1 LDGRDRT
8 VNKIDLYPGQRKSC
22 RAVATISKG
31 NGKVRINNIPVEILE
46 PEVVKELVLTPLALI
61 GELRN
66 KVNIS
71 VRVQGGGFMG
81 QAFASAVAISRSLI
95 GEGKG
100 GRDPKDHPLAKNIRE
115 EIRKKITEFDR
126 HLLAGDPRQTE
137 SKKFG
142 GSGARRRKQ
151 KSYR

>member
-1 LDGRDRT
+1 M
-8 VNKIDLYPGQRKSC
+8 NKIDLYPGQRKSC

-46 PEVVKELVLTPLALI
+46 PEVVKELILTPLALV

-66 KVNIS
+66 KVDIN

-81 QAFASAVAISRSLI
+81 QAFASAVAISRSLS

-100 GRDPKDHPLAKNIRE
+100 GKDPKDHPLAKNIRE

>member
-31 NGKVRINNIPVEILE
+31 NGKVRINNIPVELLE
-46 PEVVKELVLTPLALI
+46 PEVVKELVLTPLALV

-66 KVNIS
+66 KVDIS

>member
-1 LDGRDRT
+1 M
-8 VNKIDLYPGQRKSC
+8 NKIDLYPGQRKTC

-31 NGKVRINNIPVEILE
+31 NGKVRINNIPAELLT
-46 PEVVKELVLTPLALI
+46 PEVAKELVLLPLTLI
-61 GELRN
+61 GEVRN
-66 KVNIS
+66 RIDIS

-81 QAFASAVAISRSLI
+81 QAFASAVAISRALA

-100 GRDPKDHPLAKNIRE
+100 GREARDHPLTKNIRE
-115 EIRKKITEFDR
+115 EIRRKITEYDR

-142 GSGARRRKQ
+142 GPGARRRKQ

>member
-1 LDGRDRT
+1 M
-8 VNKIDLYPGQRKSC
+8 NKIDLYPGQRKSC

-31 NGKVRINNIPVEILE
+31 NGKVRINNIPVELLE
-46 PEVVKELVLTPLALI
+46 PEVVKELILTPLALV

-66 KVNIS
+66 KVDIS

-81 QAFASAVAISRSLI
+81 QAFASAVAISRSLS